1 MVPSTLNIVDMQGAG
16 RERMQTLI
24 IKRIHVKSINV
35 TIKQGTKA
43 IHRIEYM
50 DTFFL
55 YHYRHFSKLILVLP
69 QSHLR

>member
-24 IKRIHVKSINV
+24 IKQIHVKSINV
-35 TIKQGTKA
+35 TIKRGTKA

-50 DTFFL
+50 DTFF
-55 YHYRHFSKLILVLP
+55 YIITDILANLF
-69 QSHLR
+69 